1 MLRVS
6 GNFMLNYFL
15 SIFAL
20 LTLNSCNNSGVQTKS
35 SIADTPKKVDIPFDK
50 KVKENF
56 ETTEIDCD
64 TVYFGKGY
72 KLKLTKFDS
81 INEDETKFNTVFSFQ
96 KRSNGQFSEIFRD
109 SIFNKVQDVKFED
122 YNNDKIRDILI
133 QNYSDVRSNWTYYLY
148 LIDTTNDRLK
158 KINGFEE
165 IKNPSYVSKYDLIDN
180 YVVSGTN
187 WTSFYK
193 IKGDTILDFG
203 IVIYA
208 DPSVDND
215 LKYDRNYKK
224 AIKTILA
231 REKNNR

>member
-1 MLRVS
+1 MTSNLL
-6 GNFMLNYFL
+6 F
-15 SIFAL
+15 IFAF
-20 LTLNSCNNSGVQTKS
+20 LTLNSCDNSGIRTKI
-35 SIADTPKKVDIPFDK
+35 SIADTLKKADTTIDNK
-50 KVKENF
+50 NKDDF
-56 ETTEIDCD
+56 EATEINYD

-72 KLKLTKFDS
+72 KLTLNKFDS
-81 INEDETKFNTVFSFQ
+81 INEDETRFNTVFSFQ
-96 KRSNGQFSEIFRD
+96 KRTNGQYSEIFRD

-122 YNNDKIRDILI
+122 FNNDKVRDILI
-133 QNYSDVRSNWTYYLY
+133 QNFSDVRSNWTYYLY
-148 LIDTTNDRLK
+148 LVDTTHDSLK
-158 KINGFEE
+158 KIKGFEE

-193 IKGDTILDFG
+193 IKGDTIFDFE

-208 DPSVDND
+208 DPSLESDS
-215 LKYDRNYKK
+215 KYDKDYKK

>member
-1 MLRVS
+1 MGKLQ
-6 GNFMLNYFL
+6 FILT
-15 SIFAL
+15 L
-20 LTLNSCNNSGVQTKS
+20 LILNSCNNSGVQTKTS
-35 SIADTPKKVDIPFDK
+35 LADTSKIVSPALDEKIKDDL
-50 KVKENF
+50 
-56 ETTEIDCD
+56 ETTEINCD
-64 TVYFGKGY
+64 TVYLGKDY
-72 KLKLTKFDS
+72 KLTLRKFDS
-81 INEDETKFNTVFSFQ
+81 TSDDETKFNSVFSFQ
-96 KRSNGQFSEIFRD
+96 KRTNSKYSEIFSD
-109 SIFNKVQDVKFED
+109 SIFNIVQDVKFED
-122 YNNDKIRDILI
+122 FNNDKVYDILV

-158 KINGFEE
+158 KIKGFEE

-187 WTSFYK
+187 WTSFYQ
-193 IKGDTILDFG
+193 IKGDTVLDFG

>member
-1 MLRVS
+1 MT
-6 GNFMLNYFL
+6 GNVLL
-15 SIFAL
+15 ILTL
-20 LTLNSCNNSGVQTKS
+20 LTLNSCNNSGVQTKT
-35 SIADTPKKVDIPFDK
+35 SIADTSKIVTTTPDK
-50 KVKENF
+50 KIKDDF
-56 ETTEIDCD
+56 ETTEINCD
-64 TVYFGKGY
+64 SVYLGKGY
-72 KLKLTKFDS
+72 KLTLRKFDS
-81 INEDETKFNTVFSFQ
+81 TNEDETKFNSVFSFQ
-96 KRSNGQFSEIFRD
+96 KRTTGKYSEIFTD
-109 SIFNKVQDVKFED
+109 SIFNLVQDVKFED
-122 YNNDKIRDILI
+122 FNNDKIKDILV

-158 KINGFEE
+158 KIKDFEE

-193 IKGDTILDFG
+193 IKRDTIFDFE

-215 LKYDRNYKK
+215 LKYDKDYKK